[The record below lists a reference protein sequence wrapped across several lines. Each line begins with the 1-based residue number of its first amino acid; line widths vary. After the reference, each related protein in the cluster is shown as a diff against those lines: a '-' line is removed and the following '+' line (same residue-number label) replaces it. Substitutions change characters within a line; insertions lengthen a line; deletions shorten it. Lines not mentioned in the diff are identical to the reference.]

1 MEGEFWWEKRTTGN
15 GEKGGGEEGR
25 RPKKGRKKGVKWA
38 NGDKGIKERIK
49 KGEQRKQGKKGEGN
63 GKEFENGRRGHFKRG
78 IFEGQMD
85 GRADLTLG
93 RKMNE

>member
-1 MEGEFWWEKRTTGN
+1 VGEEDNGKWRKRRRGRRTKTEKR
-15 GEKGGGEEGR
+15 K
-25 RPKKGRKKGVKWA
+25 KKGCEMGKWGQRDKRK
-38 NGDKGIKERIK
+38 DKKR
-49 KGEQRKQGKKGEGN
+49 EQRKQRKKGEGN

-93 RKMNE
+93 KKMNE